1 LPTLSII
8 ICVYNEAASALP
20 VIEKVRSIALSAGWS
35 KDIVVVDN
43 CSTDGT
49 REQLQALTYSDVR
62 VIYHERNMGKGASV
76 RTGFREAHGEFGVI
90 QDADFEY
97 DPAELAQFTQKQTE
111 TGAEAVFGSRTLG
124 GRHIY
129 KYAQNY
135 WGVRVLTTLTNVLF
149 GGRLSDVAVATK
161 MVRCDV
167 FRTLN
172 LTGSAFELDF
182 ELPCKLLKHKHHIVE
197 VPISYKPRTI
207 EEGKKIRWTD
217 GLHALRVIVKEC
229 FVP

>member
-1 LPTLSII
+1 
-8 ICVYNEAASALP
+8 VYNEAASVLP
-20 VIEKVRSIALSAGWS
+20 VIEKVRSIALSADWS

-49 REQLQALTYSDVR
+49 REQLKALAHPDVR

-76 RTGFREAHGEFGVI
+76 RTGFARAYGEFGVI

-97 DPAELAQFTQKQTE
+97 DPAELALFTQKQTE
-111 TGAEAVFGSRTLG
+111 TGATAIFGSRTLG

-129 KYAQNY
+129 KYARNY
-135 WGVRVLTTLTNVLF
+135 WGVRLLTTLTNVLF
-149 GGRLSDVAVATK
+149 RGHLSDVAVATK

-167 FRTLN
+167 FRALH

-182 ELPCKLLKHKHHIVE
+182 ELPCKLLKHRHHIVE
-197 VPISYKPRTI
+197 VPVSYTPRTI

-217 GLHALRVIVKEC
+217 GLHALRVIVKER
-229 FVP
+229 FTS